1 MTFAVKLKDNAC
13 MVSVY
18 IYIYVCVRVCV
29 CVKWVLSYPL
39 TVNIVNADEAIIS
52 YIELL
57 KILNSE

>member
-18 IYIYVCVRVCV
+18 IYMCVCV

>member
-1 MTFAVKLKDNAC
+1 MHAWL
-13 MVSVY
+13 VY
-18 IYIYVCVRVCV
+18 IYMCVCV

>member
-1 MTFAVKLKDNAC
+1 MHAWL
-13 MVSVY
+13 VY
-18 IYIYVCVRVCV
+18 IYIYIYACVRVCV

-39 TVNIVNADEAIIS
+39 TVNIDEAIIS